1 MIEKLHLK
9 KMKFESEKIDL
20 EIGKSKKGN
29 GGKGTRK

>member
-9 KMKFESEKIDL
+9 EMKFESEKIDL
-20 EIGKSKKGN
+20 EIGKPKKGN

>member
-20 EIGKSKKGN
+20 EIGKPKKGN

>member
-9 KMKFESEKIDL
+9 KTKFESEKIDL
-20 EIGKSKKGN
+20 EIGKPKKGN